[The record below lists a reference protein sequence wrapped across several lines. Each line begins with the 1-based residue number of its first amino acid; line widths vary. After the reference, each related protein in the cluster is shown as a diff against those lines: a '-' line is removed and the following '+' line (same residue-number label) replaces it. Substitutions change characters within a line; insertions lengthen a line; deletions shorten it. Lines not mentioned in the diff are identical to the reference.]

1 MDLKF
6 TDVVNRPAGLFDE
19 FIGAC
24 VISSSLAHSAHL
36 ATKSYEKHMAYEY
49 FYDTMPDKID
59 AFAESYMASGFSY
72 IPMLKIPNVP
82 FDVFVKQLADMA
94 EVVSTKASNG
104 VLKNTA
110 DEIQQVCRQTMYK
123 LSLS

>member
-1 MDLKF
+1 MDLSF
-6 TDVVNRPAGLFDE
+6 RDIVNRKSNLFDE

-24 VISSSLAHSAHL
+24 VISSSIAHSAHL

-49 FYDTMPDKID
+49 FYDEMPDKID
-59 AFAESYMASGFSY
+59 AFAETYMASGYSY
-72 IPMLKIPNVP
+72 IPMLKIPNVS
-82 FDVFVKQLADMA
+82 FDMFIKQLAAMA
-94 EVVSTKASNG
+94 EEVSKTAPNG

-110 DEIQQVCRQTMYK
+110 DEIQQVCLQTLYK